1 MATKISLCAAAA
13 LLALTLTLNA
23 SATSKIT
30 SKVVVSPIQA
40 LTPTEAESLSLAA
53 GKLLNHTDKA
63 RLELKAHQI
72 EQAKQDVEKALVLAT
87 IVKEGVP
94 AFNVK
99 TEIAAGDKKYVDE
112 TKVKAWLVPLHEELN
127 AVKVLEPIRAAK
139 KDANDARNKAAKDA
153 GKPQPEQLEIRSS
166 LALLDDHLALIG
178 LEKAQKALNEN
189 KPEDADKALSAL
201 QADGV
206 VFNYVVAEVPL
217 NKIQANLM
225 NARASV
231 KENHMTEAK
240 SALAAA
246 STSLGDYAKTA
257 STAHKVAAEKMQ
269 GEIKQLSASLNAN
282 LTKSQDTI
290 DKWWHQVTGW
300 LSPSKS

>member
-1 MATKISLCAAAA
+1 
-13 LLALTLTLNA
+13 
-23 SATSKIT
+23 
-30 SKVVVSPIQA
+30 
-40 LTPTEAESLSLAA
+40 
-53 GKLLNHTDKA
+53 
-63 RLELKAHQI
+63 
-72 EQAKQDVEKALVLAT
+72 
-87 IVKEGVP
+87 VKESVP
-94 AFNVK
+94 DFNVK
-99 TEIAAGDKKYVDE
+99 TEIAAGNRKYVDE
-112 TKVKAWLVPLHEELN
+112 TKVKAWLVPIHEELN
-127 AVKVLEPIRAAK
+127 AVKVLEPIQAAK
-139 KDANDARNKAAKDA
+139 KEANESRNKAAKDA
-153 GKPQPEQLEIRSS
+153 GKPQPEQLEVRST

-217 NKIQANLM
+217 NKTQASLM

-231 KENHMTEAK
+231 KDNHMADAK

-246 STSLGDYAKTA
+246 SASLGDYAKTA
-257 STAHKVAAEKMQ
+257 STTQKAAVGKMQ

-282 LTKSQDTI
+282 LTKSQETI
-290 DKWWHQVTGW
+290 DKWWHQVTSW

>member
-1 MATKISLCAAAA
+1 MTKKIVLCAAGV
-13 LLALTLTLNA
+13 LALTLNLNA
-23 SATSKIT
+23 SAAPKIT
-30 SKVVVSPIQA
+30 SKVAVSPIQA
-40 LTPTEAESLSLAA
+40 LTPKEAESLSLAA

-63 RLELKAHQI
+63 RIELKAHDV
-72 EQAKQDVEKALVLAT
+72 EKAKQDVEKALTLAN
-87 IVKEGVP
+87 IVRDGVP

-112 TKVKAWLVPLHEELN
+112 TQVKAWLVPLHEELN

-139 KDANDARNKAAKDA
+139 KDANEARNKAAKDA
-153 GKPQPEQLEIRSS
+153 GQPQPDQLEVRST

-178 LEKAQKALNEN
+178 LEKAQKALNE
-189 KPEDADKALSAL
+189 KKAEEADKALAEL
-201 QADGV
+201 QSDGV
-206 VFNYVVAEVPL
+206 VFNYLVAEVPL
-217 NKIQANLM
+217 SRVQANLM

-240 SALAAA
+240 AALATA

-257 STAHKVAAEKMQ
+257 STQHKAAAEKMQ
-269 GEIKQLSASLNAN
+269 GEIKQLSSSLNTN
-282 LTKSQDTI
+282 LSKSEDTI
-290 DKWWHQVTGW
+290 SKWWHQVAGW

>member
-1 MATKISLCAAAA
+1 MTEKIALCAGA

-23 SATSKIT
+23 NAAPKIS

-63 RLELKAHQI
+63 RLELKAHEL
-72 EQAKQDVEKALVLAT
+72 EQAKLDVEKALTLAN
-87 IVKEGVP
+87 IVEEGVP

-112 TKVKAWLVPLHEELN
+112 AKVKAWLVPLHEELN

-139 KDANDARNKAAKDA
+139 KDANDSRNKAAKEA
-153 GKPQPEQLEIRSS
+153 GKPQPKQLEIRSTF
-166 LALLDDHLALIG
+166 ALLDDHLALIG
-178 LEKAQKALNEN
+178 LEKAKKALSEN
-189 KPEDADKALSAL
+189 KPEEADKALLAL

-217 NKIQANLM
+217 SQIQANLM

-231 KENHMTEAK
+231 KENHIAEAK
-240 SALAAA
+240 SALAEA
-246 STSLGDYAKTA
+246 STSLGNYAKTA
-257 STAHKVAAEKMQ
+257 STAHKAAAEKMQ

-282 LTKSQDTI
+282 LTKSQDAI